1 VANLTKR
8 TVEAARPQDRD
19 YILWD
24 ESLPGFGLRVFPSG
38 KRSYCIQ
45 YRSGG
50 RTRRMALGLHG
61 VLTPTQ
67 ARQRAQEL
75 LSNAKLG
82 GDPSAAREEARRVPT
97 VSDLADQYLTEYAEP
112 RLKPRSVHE
121 FRKMLRL
128 YILPNLGQRRVTDVT
143 RADAQR
149 LHASMRKT
157 PFVANRTLALLQAML
172 TVAEGW
178 DMRAG
183 NSNPCKGVP
192 RFPEPRRERFLTDA
206 EFARLGKALRE
217 IEESN
222 PNRWAAVAA
231 VKLIILT
238 GARRSEILTLK
249 WSYVDWKY
257 RELRLPDSKTGPK
270 TLALNA
276 AALMV
281 LEDLQKRGDASEWV
295 IPSKK
300 SCSHLA
306 DIMRPWQE
314 IRAAAGIED
323 VRLHDLRHSYAS
335 AGARAG
341 LSLPVIG
348 ALLGQS
354 QAGTTER
361 YSHLARDPIHAA
373 NDMIGARIAAA
384 LDGKPDADVLP
395 LRPGG

>member
-1 VANLTKR
+1 MPNLSKR
-8 TVEAARPQDRD
+8 TVETARPRERE

-61 VLTPTQ
+61 VLTPAQ

-75 LSNAKLG
+75 LSDAKLG
-82 GDPSAAREEARRVPT
+82 ADPSVRRRAARRSPT
-97 VSDLADQYLTEYAEP
+97 IAELAAKYLAEYAEP
-112 RLKPRSVHE
+112 RLKPTSVRQ
-121 FRKMLRL
+121 FRKILRL
-128 YILPNLGQRRVTDVT
+128 HILPNIGSLRVGEITQG
-143 RADAQR
+143 DAER
-149 LHASMRKT
+149 LHTSLMKT
-157 PFVANRTLALLQAML
+157 PFMANRTLALLQAMFTL
-172 TVAEGW
+172 AERW
-178 DMRAG
+178 EMRPRS
-183 NSNPCKGVP
+183 SNPCTTVR
-192 RFPEPRRERFLTDA
+192 RFPEPRRERFLTDG
-206 EFARLGKALRE
+206 EFTRLGKALRE

-222 PNRWAAVAA
+222 PNRSGAVAA
-231 VKLIILT
+231 IRLMILT
-238 GARRSEILTLK
+238 GARRNEILTLK
-249 WSYVDWKY
+249 WDYIDWKY

-270 TLALNA
+270 TIVLSA
-276 AALMV
+276 AALLV
-281 LEDLQKRGDASEWV
+281 LEGLQKRQVDAEWV
-295 IPSKK
+295 IPGKK
-300 SCSHLA
+300 PCSHLA

-354 QAGTTER
+354 QVGTTER

-384 LDGKPDADVLP
+384 LDGKPGADVLP

>member
-1 VANLTKR
+1 MPSLSKR
-8 TVEAARPQDRD
+8 TVEAAKPRDRE
-19 YILWD
+19 YVLWD
-24 ESLPGFGLRVFPSG
+24 DSVPGFGLRVYPSG

-75 LSNAKLG
+75 LSEAKLG
-82 GDPSAAREEARRVPT
+82 GDPSAERTAYRTGAT
-97 VSDLADQYLTEYAEP
+97 ITDLAEKYLAEHAEP
-112 RLKPRSVHE
+112 RIKPSSVHE
-121 FRKMLRL
+121 FRRILRL
-128 YILPNLGQRRVTDVT
+128 YILPSLGSRRVADIARTD
-143 RADAQR
+143 AER
-149 LHASMRKT
+149 LHTSMSKT
-157 PFVANRTLALLQAML
+157 PFIANRTLGLLQSML
-172 TVAEGW
+172 TIAERW
-178 DMRAG
+178 EMRPD
-183 NSNPCKGVP
+183 NSNPCKSVP

-206 EFARLGKALRE
+206 EFTQLGEALRE

-222 PNRWAAVAA
+222 PKRWGAVAA
-231 VKLIILT
+231 IRLMILT
-238 GARRSEILTLK
+238 GARRNEILTLK
-249 WSYVDWKY
+249 WDYIDWKY
-257 RELRLPDSKTGPK
+257 RELHLPDSKTGPK
-270 TLALNA
+270 TIVLSG
-276 AALMV
+276 AALLV
-281 LEDLQKRGDASEWV
+281 LEGVQKRRVNVEWV
-295 IPSKK
+295 IPGRKPS
-300 SCSHLA
+300 SHLA
-306 DIMRPWQE
+306 DIMQPWRE

-323 VRLHDLRHSYAS
+323 VRLHDLRHSFAS

-384 LDGKPDADVLP
+384 LDGKPDADVVP
-395 LRPGG
+395 LRRGG